1 MIEHCEAGVLVRV
14 KQWIIYKAILLK
26 QLEMFVFEVSESF
39 RIHVGIL
46 SSAQSFPLNTNA
58 YKFSFPYTHT
68 IILQEKMSV
77 S

>member
-1 MIEHCEAGVLVRV
+1 
-14 KQWIIYKAILLK
+14 
-26 QLEMFVFEVSESF
+26 MFVFEVSESF

-77 S
+77 P